1 LLIKK
6 VKVMS
11 HKFNKLMWL
20 AEQNPGDFGAAAD
33 PTAGGVPMTQ
43 PGTPGDPMG
52 QNLTPANAP
61 NAMSVDQQPGEEQD
75 LSNDP
80 DYPDMPEEQEQDE
93 FEVWKIKFIKESIK
107 GDANSLIQKI
117 LSVRNRELEPV
128 QRKFAEDNLDICFLR
143 QNSNVLQASNQIRK
157 KIKQD
162 FDRTNP
168 ATTLVRHITD
178 TLDESPLL
186 NEVYIKLLGL
196 GGAKGDQHR
205 KFVGSLTGSVQVGSG
220 GQNEDLVFEEQDYSI
235 RVSTRF
241 NARWGDVNLGR
252 WYLRK
257 DDPERYLKNAEID
270 RLEGGSPEE
279 KDVLRRRVVI
289 ESIAEFYKE
298 RAFIINVVAQDGTV
312 YHLGW
317 DLGTSLKS
325 AFLDGKLVVRT
336 KSNDTEE
343 CFIDEEG
350 SVINVPNMNIYYVKE
365 SAELNSD
372 GSAEIEEIEFIS
384 HRDGVL
390 YLTAQLNLIKEASTT
405 LQGILFRETLW
416 QGNPTDILK
425 IMRCVPS
432 SPEMLLR
439 QC

>member
-52 QNLTPANAP
+52 QNLAPANAP

-80 DYPDMPEEQEQDE
+80 DYPDMPEDQEQDE